1 MRYWIA
7 AFGMMLLALPAAAQ
21 IESREGIA
29 LQNQILELRREVQA
43 LAARGGGAV
52 AAPVPRS
59 GGGSAGG
66 TELTA
71 TLLERVQQLEEEVR
85 RLRGRSDEL
94 GFAVQ
99 RSTDEQQKA
108 LGDLNFRVQ
117 ELEGRGGGA
126 RPATPPAQQQGSLG
140 ATRPATPPATPP
152 AATPAAPPR
161 TPEVALRE
169 GNAALA
175 RRDYAAAEAAAR
187 EVLAN
192 RQTPRATDARFLLA
206 EALYGKRDYQQA
218 ALAYDDTYRRA
229 KTGSKAQ
236 DSLLGL
242 ANAFTAINEK
252 QSACAT
258 LDQLRSE
265 FPTARADLR
274 DRIAQARQRAGCR

>member
-1 MRYWIA
+1 MRHWTA
-7 AFGMMLLALPAAAQ
+7 AFGMILLALPAAAQ

-43 LAARGGGAV
+43 LAARGGGSAV
-52 AAPVPRS
+52 APLPPPRS
-59 GGGSAGG
+59 GASAPAGG
-66 TELTA
+66 GELTA
-71 TLLERVQQLEEEVR
+71 ALLERVQQLEDEVR
-85 RLRGRSDEL
+85 RLRGQTDEL
-94 GFAVQ
+94 GNTVQ
-99 RSTDEQQKA
+99 RSGDEQKKA
-108 LGDLNFRVQ
+108 LGDLDFRVQ
-117 ELEGRGGGA
+117 ELEGRGGGT
-126 RPATPPAQQQGSLG
+126 RPANPPAQQQG
-140 ATRPATPPATPP
+140 AARPAAPATPP
-152 AATPAAPPR
+152 AATPASPPR
-161 TPEVALRE
+161 TPELALRE
-169 GNAALA
+169 GKAALA
-175 RRDYAAAEAAAR
+175 RRDYAGAEAAAR

-242 ANAFTAINEK
+242 ANSFTAINEK

-265 FPTARADLR
+265 FPTPRADLR